1 MKYLKNSAL
10 IFLTVIMACCIC
22 SSCRNAG
29 KYADDVWKAVD
40 DKVDDIK
47 SALKE
52 LRNKKPVRNAM
63 DRVRCM
69 MHIGMR
75 MNVQSAGVMVKYYLT
90 SLIC

>member
-47 SALKE
+47 IRPKRAPQQKTCTQCNGSGKVYDAYW
-52 LRNKKPVRNAM
+52 NAYECSKCGG
-63 DRVRCM
+63 DGKVLF
-69 MHIGMR
+69 
-75 MNVQSAGVMVKYYLT
+75 N
-90 SLIC
+90 